1 MYIFHLLTYTEWVTV
16 GLQHKATVYQPPIGP
31 QGTCVLLCSI
41 QNPFKFALP
50 ASCQCVSAR
59 SWACIIWKPHRRNFS
74 ISNEA
79 VASCVLIWSSV
90 WVDVRVGVVE
100 GAGSGLGAL
109 GVTMSVTASD
119 MMSSVLQ
126 ISSQSQKENTRHG
139 KWGLRLQA
147 RL

>member
-1 MYIFHLLTYTEWVTV
+1 MR
-16 GLQHKATVYQPPIGP
+16 VYV
-31 QGTCVLLCSI
+31 CVR
-41 QNPFKFALP
+41 A
-50 ASCQCVSAR
+50 
-59 SWACIIWKPHRRNFS
+59 
-74 ISNEA
+74 
-79 VASCVLIWSSV
+79 
-90 WVDVRVGVVE
+90 GVVE

-109 GVTMSVTASD
+109 GVTMSVTATD